1 MPSNRPAVSFMF
13 LSTTSSSQPQTMQ
26 DANGQEVE
34 FLRIGNPRDDDTEED
49 DDDDDEKEANAKVV
63 NHGQKD
69 LRV

>member
-1 MPSNRPAVSFMF
+1 
-13 LSTTSSSQPQTMQ
+13 MQ

-34 FLRIGNPRDDDTEED
+34 FQHIGVPRDDDTDGE

-69 LRV
+69 LWV

>member
-1 MPSNRPAVSFMF
+1 
-13 LSTTSSSQPQTMQ
+13 MQ

-49 DDDDDEKEANAKVV
+49 DDDDEKEANAKVV

>member
-1 MPSNRPAVSFMF
+1 
-13 LSTTSSSQPQTMQ
+13 MQ

-49 DDDDDEKEANAKVV
+49 DDDDDDDEKEANAKVV